1 LVTSNQ
7 PFSEWKNVFSTS
19 AMTVAAVDRLVEHST
34 IVQISGESYRPKR
47 ARRSVLTWRQLP
59 ANVSQP
65 LAPLGVCYGSVFA
78 VVSPC
83 DGR

>member
-7 PFSEWKNVFSTS
+7 PFSEWENVFSTS
-19 AMTVAAVDRLVEHST
+19 AMTVAAVDQLVDHST
-34 IVQISGESYRPKR
+34 IVQISGESYRRKR

-65 LAPLGVCYGSVFA
+65 LAPGVCDGSVFA
-78 VVSPC
+78 V
-83 DGR
+83 G